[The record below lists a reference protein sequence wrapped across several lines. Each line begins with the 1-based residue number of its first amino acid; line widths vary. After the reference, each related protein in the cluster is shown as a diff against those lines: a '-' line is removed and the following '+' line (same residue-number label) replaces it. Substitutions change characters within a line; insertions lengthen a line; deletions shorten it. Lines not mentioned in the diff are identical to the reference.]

1 MEEREPN
8 NNNDNQAQALY
19 GNLPPEMQL
28 HILDLL
34 PLEELL
40 KLLFNPVSRGMQE
53 MAQLLIRRRCI
64 AELQAK
70 RQLLRY
76 HAHRARGRNMTIQAS
91 QKESELRAT
100 EQWLLNLQGQ
110 PSLQE
115 VKDSATLLLLRQP
128 D

>member
-1 MEEREPN
+1 
-8 NNNDNQAQALY
+8 
-19 GNLPPEMQL
+19 MQL